1 MKFIFCILLL
11 AFGMQPVNAQVE
23 VVQAPL
29 LELNIDSLIQD
40 SLNKAYI
47 LNHRPLTVKERNR
60 FVLNKQTS
68 AYGLFANYYLTNVA
82 WYSLSTPKNTVFS
95 PKHIQQSLEWIFYTY
110 LLLFLFIAMLGRFSN
125 GQIKRMW
132 KVFINSGFIYRQAKE
147 QMAQQPLVA
156 LLLNLVF
163 VFSSSLFLF
172 FGLGWDHEFT
182 GIYRWYILSSSFL
195 VIVCIYLFKFIFL
208 RTIGWAFGQK
218 EVFDHYLF
226 VVFLNNKLLGLL
238 LLFSSFLLAFSGDTT
253 TKTLFTATLVVV
265 ALMFIYRVFRG
276 YQTFLRQARMGAF
289 SLLLAFVS
297 VELIPSAVVIKFVSQ
312 AVNLYLFTA

>member
-11 AFGMQPVNAQVE
+11 AFGMQAVNAQVE
-23 VVQAPL
+23 DVQAPL

-47 LNHRPLTVKERNR
+47 LNHRPLTAKERNR
-60 FVLNKQTS
+60 VTLNEQTS
-68 AYGLFANYYLTNVA
+68 AYGLFANYYLSNVA
-82 WYSLSTPKNTVFS
+82 WYSLSTPKNSVFS
-95 PKHIQQSLEWIFYTY
+95 PKRIQQSLEWIFYTY
-110 LLLFLFIAMLGRFSN
+110 LLLFLFIAMLGRFAN

-156 LLLNLVF
+156 MLFNLVF

-182 GIYRWYILSSSFL
+182 GIDRWYILLSSFV

-238 LLFSSFLLAFSGDTT
+238 LLFSSFLLAFSGDITSN
-253 TKTLFTATLVVV
+253 TLFTTTLVVV
-265 ALMFIYRVFRG
+265 ALMFFYRFFRG
-276 YQTFLRQARMGAF
+276 YQTFLRQTRMGVF
-289 SLLLAFVS
+289 SLLLAFFS
-297 VELIPSAVVIKFVSQ
+297 VELIPSAVVIKFISQ
-312 AVNLYLFTA
+312 SVNLYLFTA